1 MPLKGVRYNMMTRIE
16 TIILKDSNGIYAN
29 IVKDNISLILMSTLI
44 YNHIYM
50 RLYKYCAIFSIMH

>member
-1 MPLKGVRYNMMTRIE
+1 MMTRIE
-16 TIILKDSNGIYAN
+16 TIILKDFNGIYAN